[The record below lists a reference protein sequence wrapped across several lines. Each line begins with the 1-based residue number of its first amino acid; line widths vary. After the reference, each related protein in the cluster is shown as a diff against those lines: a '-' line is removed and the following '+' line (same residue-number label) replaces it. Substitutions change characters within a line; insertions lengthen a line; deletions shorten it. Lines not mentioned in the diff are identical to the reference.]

1 MVTITIDEETL
12 IEMLINRLK
21 SWTDDEDTIEL
32 FETYYN
38 NMVYDGCFEGS
49 TVDIMSIVDNDYI
62 NNTYI
67 TTKKEY
73 EKSRNKILKD
83 EIQAYI
89 EENANIYSEEEKE
102 DYVANLKDKIE
113 ELKEDYPAFEELEC
127 GNICP
132 DNLDGYA
139 IEAISSSAILT
150 SC

>member
-12 IEMLINRLK
+12 IEMLMDRLK

-32 FETYYN
+32 FETYYD
-38 NMVYDGCFEGS
+38 NMVYGGCFDGGK
-49 TVDIMSIVDNDYI
+49 VDVMSIVDNDYV

-73 EKSRNKILKD
+73 EKSRNKVLRD

-89 EENANIYSEEEKE
+89 KENANTYSEEEKE
-102 DYVANLKDKIE
+102 DWIADLQGKIE

-127 GNICP
+127 GNTCP
-132 DNLDGYA
+132 DNLDGYI
-139 IEAISSSAILT
+139 IEVISSSAILT